1 MPSPRGRI
9 PTWAPRSCIAAAA
22 DAVAGRAPGHTAGV
36 LVLFD
41 IDGTLVHGLPE
52 GHTRA
57 MTDAMQAVWD
67 VSATPDDVWRIEPAG
82 RTDRE
87 IARLV
92 LRAQGVDDGA
102 IDAGILEWIDLA
114 CRMHR
119 ETAHMYP
126 APVAARDAHAVTAAL
141 ADHHVTMALVTGN
154 LEGIGRAKV
163 AATGLGDR
171 FAVGGGGFGS
181 DAEARADLVRLA
193 RERARYPHADR
204 DVVVVGDTPRDVAAA
219 RDAGVRVI
227 AVTTGAHDAHALAGA
242 DAVVA
247 DLTAALA
254 VLLGWA

>member
-92 LRAQGVDDGA
+92 LRAQGVDDGV

>member
-1 MPSPRGRI
+1 MPSPRRRT
-9 PTWAPRSCIAAAA
+9 PTWAPRSCIAATA

-114 CRMHR
+114 CRIHR

-154 LEGIGRAKV
+154 LESIGRAKV
-163 AATGLGDR
+163 AAAGLGDR

-227 AVTTGAHDAHALAGA
+227 GVTTGAHDVHALAGA

-254 VLLGWA
+254 VLLG

>member
-92 LRAQGVDDGA
+92 LRAQGVDDGV

-254 VLLGWA
+254 VLLG

>member
-1 MPSPRGRI
+1 M
-9 PTWAPRSCIAAAA
+9 
-22 DAVAGRAPGHTAGV
+22 

-67 VSATPDDVWRIEPAG
+67 VCATPDDVWRIEPAG

-119 ETAHMYP
+119 ETMHMYP

-254 VLLGWA
+254 VLLG

>member
-1 MPSPRGRI
+1 MANSAYPSGRMNT
-9 PTWAPRSCIAAAA
+9 P
-22 DAVAGRAPGHTAGV
+22 GRTPGHTVGV

-41 IDGTLVHGLPE
+41 IDGTLVHGRPE

-67 VSATPDDVWRIEPAG
+67 VPATPDDVWRIEPAG

-102 IDAGILEWIDLA
+102 IDAGILAWIDLA
-114 CRMHR
+114 CHVHGETMHM
-119 ETAHMYP
+119 HP
-126 APVAARDAHAVTAAL
+126 APMAAPDAHAVTAAL
-141 ADHHVTMALVTGN
+141 AAHGAETALVTGN

-163 AATGLGDR
+163 ATAGLGDR
-171 FAVGGGGFGS
+171 FPLGGGGFGS
-181 DAEARADLVRLA
+181 DAEARADIVRLA
-193 RERARYPHADR
+193 RARARYPHADR

-227 AVTTGAHDAHALAGA
+227 GVTTGAHDAQALAGA

-247 DLTAALA
+247 DLNGALA
-254 VLLGWA
+254 VLLG